1 MTAIK
6 YSHRSFRSLGT
17 QIDLWIGGVPERR
30 ALSAL
35 ADAEEFVLDFD
46 DRLSRFKRDSELSRL
61 NRDQRET
68 VEISPLMLRLLDA
81 SLWAA
86 EASGGLVDPTIAKSL
101 RRAGYT
107 RSRDGAEPASLAQA
121 LAAQPRTRVAQPNP
135 DSRWRE
141 ISLDRSA
148 MTVSRPFGIEL
159 DSGGC
164 GKGLAADMI
173 DERWRLQ
180 LGSAARWVIDCGG
193 DVRIGGTGPAIDVG
207 IEPPVG
213 DLIAERTAAPLS
225 VRVNEGAVATSGLG
239 QRIWRNPDG
248 SFAHHLIDP
257 ASGRPAWTGVAGITQ
272 LAPTALIAET
282 MAKMALLSGPGVAR
296 ELCSAYGGVVY
307 EFDGSISTF
316 GDCDPSVEAR
326 NQRTAA

>member
-1 MTAIK
+1 MNATL

-17 QIDLWIGGVPERR
+17 QIDLWIGGVPDGR
-30 ALSAL
+30 AHAAL
-35 ADAEEFVLDFD
+35 ADAEKFVLDFD
-46 DRLSRFKRDSELSRL
+46 DQLSRFKRDSELSRL
-61 NRDQRET
+61 NSDQRET

-86 EASGGLVDPTIAKSL
+86 ESSGGLIDPTIAKSL

-107 RSRDGAEPASLAQA
+107 RSRDGAEPASLAEA
-121 LAAQPRTRVAQPNP
+121 LATQSRTRAAHPNP

-141 ISLDRSA
+141 ISIDRAA
-148 MTVSRPFGIEL
+148 MTVTRPRGIEL

-180 LGSAARWVIDCGG
+180 LGGAARWVIDCGG
-193 DVRIGGTGPAIDVG
+193 DVRIGGSGPAIDVG

-213 DLIAERTAAPLS
+213 DLIEQRDTVPMS
-225 VRVNEGAVATSGLG
+225 VKVSSGAVATSGLG

-248 SFAHHLIDP
+248 SFSHHLIDP
-257 ASGRPAWTGVAGITQ
+257 GSGRPAWTGVAGVTQ
-272 LAPTALIAET
+272 LAPTALVAET
-282 MAKMALLSGPGVAR
+282 MAKMALLSGPSVAR
-296 ELCSAYGGVVY
+296 ELCAAYGGVVY

-316 GDCDPSVEAR
+316 GDCKPAAETR
-326 NQRTAA
+326 EQRTAA